1 MAMSMLGRDLLQKMI
16 VAKTDV
22 AAYLSLRR
30 AKGYMSV
37 SESEH
42 LRDSLFELCNVYRE
56 SAPRLQNEVAADE
69 AAAFKQA
76 NAALSAAAIALM
88 TGRHDC
94 PHYIAIDA
102 DKLES
107 CHDRLASSLS
117 ALLSVELAVES

>member
-1 MAMSMLGRDLLQKMI
+1 MSRGLLKRDLLQKMI
-16 VAKTDV
+16 VAKHDV

-42 LRDSLFELCNVYRE
+42 LRDSLFELCNVYHE
-56 SAPRLQNEVAADE
+56 SAPRLQDVLAADE

-102 DKLES
+102 DKLAN
-107 CHDRLASSLS
+107 CHDRLSSSLHF
-117 ALLSVELAVES
+117 LLSLELAVES